1 MSNAQ
6 MKKNS
11 QYITATDAKGVITY
25 ANDAYCDFCGYSREE
40 LIGKRH
46 SLLSHPQM
54 PKQVYK
60 NLWQTITSGSPWVGL
75 VRNKRKN
82 GKDYWVLSCI
92 TPIHDTSGIIGFQG
106 VQTQAS
112 EEQIARAESYYAKLN
127 AESSIRENRFSVYT
141 LVLSI
146 LLIQIL
152 VSLTAHYSL
161 NNLNLVALIIG
172 LSGMISL
179 GLIARF
185 LAPLRKAY
193 FRAIKAIDNPLAQ
206 ATVAGN
212 FNEIGSIDLALQM
225 REAQLHTSLQAV
237 AETLEA
243 LDSKD
248 YLNGAGSGFSQQS
261 TQDLLQEFYKASKDN
276 FDRDKFLSRFGAK
289 NSHLAE
295 VALTLVK
302 DKQEQDARIV
312 NLNQGVQEVAQGFAN
327 IESSIQEIQESA
339 SIMQNET
346 LEGASSIAT
355 TIDNMNKFSE
365 RMEDFNLS
373 IRELEEDASNIQ
385 GQLKSISDIADQT
398 NLLALN
404 AAIEAARAGEQGR
417 GFAVVADAVRQLASD
432 SQEVTTQLG
441 KAIENIIGQVGQVV
455 EYINSN
461 QTDSQATLNNLA
473 ATASILQKLTQS
485 ANRVSQGSSQV
496 SKIVQLQADTGKSIE
511 ISIRELQNSFT
522 QETRTSLELLQG
534 GSKKLNLSGLSLT
547 KN

>member
-92 TPIHDTSGIIGFQG
+92 TPIHDASGIIGFQG

-112 EEQIARAESYYAKLN
+112 EEQIARAENYYAKLN

>member
-92 TPIHDTSGIIGFQG
+92 TPIHDASGIIGFQG

-112 EEQIARAESYYAKLN
+112 EEQIARAENYYAKLN

-276 FDRDKFLSRFGAK
+276 FDRDKFLSRFGTK

>member
-92 TPIHDTSGIIGFQG
+92 TPIHDASGIIGFQG

-112 EEQIARAESYYAKLN
+112 EEQIARAENYYAKLN

-161 NNLNLVALIIG
+161 NNLNLVASIIG

>member
-92 TPIHDTSGIIGFQG
+92 TPIHDASGIIGFQG